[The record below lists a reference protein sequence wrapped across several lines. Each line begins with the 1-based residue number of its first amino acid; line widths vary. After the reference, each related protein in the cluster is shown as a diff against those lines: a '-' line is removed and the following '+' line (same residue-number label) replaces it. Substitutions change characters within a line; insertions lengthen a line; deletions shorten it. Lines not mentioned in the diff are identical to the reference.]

1 MLPKTSLQQSVMV
14 MRNIKDLKLLQQ
26 GKLTQAPERGS
37 INNLKWESRFWPFLR
52 FWPGEQWSTCSW
64 TLSSSHS
71 YWSRLPEIFSS
82 LAHRA
87 DVSNAL
93 TWSDILMVMSSF
105 VLNILHF
112 ILKEYKTHNKTILKG
127 IWDDSHWQLWNAL
140 LLWELASGPHGV
152 LEDLKEDVV
161 QVGGNIGGWNLAL
174 QKITDFSCWQSPTFV
189 LGLRSLVS
197 SALAFSRGWSK
208 YSAATNKGFQQ
219 FGKLGACPPNEVI

>member
-1 MLPKTSLQQSVMV
+1 MHWQTSISKACAHKISIYNLRTISSTFFLSLKLFILMLPKTSLQQSVMV

-112 ILKEYKTHNKTILKG
+112 ILKEYKTYNKKMAFNRTTG
-127 IWDDSHWQLWNAL
+127 RS
-140 LLWELASGPHGV
+140 V
-152 LEDLKEDVV
+152 
-161 QVGGNIGGWNLAL
+161 NL
-174 QKITDFSCWQSPTFV
+174 
-189 LGLRSLVS
+189 
-197 SALAFSRGWSK
+197 
-208 YSAATNKGFQQ
+208 
-219 FGKLGACPPNEVI
+219 